1 MKKRLLKFAIL
12 PMTILLIS
20 IFVMPS
26 FAYASLDLNGAIDAP
41 VGSNF
46 DISSTN
52 GNQVDTFSSFGSI
65 TPKKGSNFIYF
76 STGDAQK
83 NKDGTSHDTDFGGS
97 QDNVDYT
104 LKNIAVPAGIH
115 GVTFNLYYISAE
127 YLNSDYDSLDVTIKG
142 SSVPGFS
149 DGTVIA
155 HVDNSDERKAGAEL
169 NGTAFVGT
177 NNSNDRG
184 WGLAGA
190 SVNPSDNISL
200 EFYLTDTDDNEVDT
214 AVILDNFQFTTNSV
228 SEGVVWQS
236 SASKPK
242 PKPKPIVAPVVAPVW
257 VRTGPMECANV
268 WVNQNGN
275 FQFVFWYPYRDN
287 NWVRIY
293 DASGKEVYSIDMP
306 LDNPQFEVSLPD
318 GIYTVKTF
326 NDQPEPLQTFIIG
339 KDASTPHQDLGELS
353 Q

>member
-41 VGSNF
+41 VGSTF

-52 GNQVDTFSSFGSI
+52 GNQVATFSSFGSI

-83 NKDGTSHDTDFGGS
+83 NKDGTSHDTEFGGS

-104 LKNIAVPAGIH
+104 LKDITVPADIYGIK
-115 GVTFNLYYISAE
+115 FNLYYISAE
-127 YLNSDYDSLDVTIKG
+127 QLNSPENYDYLEVKIFG
-142 SSVPGFS
+142 STAPGFP

-155 HVDNSDERKAGAEL
+155 HVGNSDERKAGSEL
-169 NGTAFVGT
+169 NGTAFAGF
-177 NNSNDRG
+177 NDRG
-184 WGLAGA
+184 WGTAGA
-190 SVNPSDNISL
+190 SVNPGDNIKI
-200 EFYLTDTDDNEVDT
+200 EFFLTDTIDNEIDT
-214 AVILDNFQFTTNSV
+214 AAILDNFQFKSNSV
-228 SEGVVWQS
+228 SAGVVWE
-236 SASKPK
+236 SA
-242 PKPKPIVAPVVAPVW
+242 APAAAAPYVAPVW
-257 VRTGPMECANV
+257 IRPGPMVCHEV
-268 WVNQNGN
+268 WVNQKGN
-275 FQFVFWYPYRDN
+275 FQFVFWYPYVDN
-287 NWVRIY
+287 NWVKIY
-293 DASGKEVYSIDMP
+293 DMSGKEVFSIDMP

-318 GIYTVKTF
+318 GMYTVKTF
-326 NDQPEPLQTFIIG
+326 TVGSTKPIQTFTIG
-339 KDASTPHQDLGELS
+339 KNASTPRQDLGELS